1 MGLFDAI
8 GDLFFGGAEKD
19 AAKET
24 SRAAIEAG
32 QLQLQGSREGLDF
45 LQRSLDQSRLDTR
58 PLRYGGGA
66 AYNAYLSALGL
77 PQQDFADRTLPT
89 VSYASGAAP
98 SGVGVTGGAGAP
110 SASGGPVNTAV
121 GGGLGGYLGEQAADF
136 AFRSGAGNGL
146 AKTIGQTATGKL
158 LDFAGPIGAAVG
170 GFIGTNKGRSTEA
183 KLGSAALSAGGYALG
198 GPIGGA
204 IGGYLGGLL
213 AGKHDPRYGVSI
225 GPGGQLVDDKGNDL
239 GIIQLPQQGFAPV
252 PNVSRDGHPIYVDP
266 QGNFFSGVKNGGQ
279 MMNGIEV
286 LPLGGGF
293 NLSQAGQAFTG
304 LPGVTNTSGG
314 TKFPKYT
321 GSLSGAPV
329 GSSQPL
335 AGVTGGPAGTQQGR
349 NPNGALIDG
358 RTGMVIDTAASPQ
371 VRGTAP
377 VGQYGGFQQSPGY
390 QFAVDQMSQGVNRA
404 ASASGDLGSGRHLKD
419 MARFS
424 QNLANLDFGNYL
436 GQLQTAFAPGTA
448 AVSNQSQNTLNTGVN
463 SANTLANGVQGYASG
478 IAQGGL
484 LRGEGGLLA
493 NNARRS
499 SIFDIA
505 GSLL

>member
-1 MGLFDAI
+1 MGLFDTI
-8 GDLFFGGAEKD
+8 GDLFFGGAERD
-19 AAKET
+19 ASREA
-24 SRAAIEAG
+24 SRATIEAG
-32 QLQLQGSREGLDF
+32 QLELQGAREGLDF
-45 LQRSLDQSRLDTR
+45 LQRSMDQSRLDTR
-58 PLRYGGGA
+58 PIRYGGGA

-89 VSYASGAAP
+89 VSYASGASP
-98 SGVGVTGGAGAP
+98 SGVGAAGGARATSGTAGSINPAIGGA
-110 SASGGPVNTAV
+110 A
-121 GGGLGGYLGEQAADF
+121 GGYLGEKAADLVF
-136 AFRSGAGNGL
+136 SSGAGNVV
-146 AKTIGQTATGKL
+146 ANTIGQNATGAL
-158 LDFAGPIGAAVG
+158 LDYAGPIGAAVG
-170 GFIGTNKGRSTEA
+170 GFLGTKGRSTTA
-183 KLGSAALSAGGYALG
+183 KAGSAALSAGGYALG

-204 IGGYLGGLL
+204 IGGYLGGVL

-266 QGNFFSGVKNGGQ
+266 QGNFFSEVKNGGQ

-293 NLSQAGQAFTG
+293 NLSQAGQGFTG

-314 TKFPKYT
+314 AKFPKYS
-321 GSLSGAPV
+321 GSLSGA
-329 GSSQPL
+329 PL
-335 AGVTGGPAGTQQGR
+335 AGVTGGRDVNG
-349 NPNGALIDG
+349 NGAVGGGLLIDG
-358 RTGMVIDTAASPQ
+358 QTGMVIDTAASPQ

-390 QFAVDQMSQGVNRA
+390 QFAVDEMTKGVNRA
-404 ASASGDLGSGRHLKD
+404 SSASGDLGSGRHLKD

-424 QNLANLDFGNYL
+424 RNLANLDFGNYL

-448 AVSNQSQNTLNTGVN
+448 AVSNQAQNTLSTGVN
-463 SANTLANGVQGYASG
+463 SANTLAGGVQGYASG